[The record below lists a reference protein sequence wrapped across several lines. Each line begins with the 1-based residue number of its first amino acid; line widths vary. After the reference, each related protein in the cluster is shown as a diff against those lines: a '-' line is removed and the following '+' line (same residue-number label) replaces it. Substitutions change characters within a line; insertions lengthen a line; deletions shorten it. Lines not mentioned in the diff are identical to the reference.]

1 MTKAEKIAL
10 GKKILT
16 DEKSDFLLTITAD
29 RNKLPHLYLCEPM
42 DENSTRIISY
52 AELDLTDI
60 YVQIAELAE
69 KAVEEIGNGKYELKP
84 FGLLDDLQHGRS

>member
-29 RNKLPHLYLCEPM
+29 RTHLPHLFLCEPM
-42 DENSTRIISY
+42 DENSTRIISN

-69 KAVEEIGNGKYELKP
+69 KAVEEIGNVVTANTN
-84 FGLLDDLQHGRS
+84 

>member
-16 DEKSDFLLTITAD
+16 DKKNEHFLIIVKDRYNVSHLHLCITIDDRATSIITHAD
-29 RNKLPHLYLCEPM
+29 
-42 DENSTRIISY
+42 
-52 AELDLTDI
+52 LDLTDI

-69 KAVEEIGNGKYELKP
+69 KAVAEVSNGECELKP
-84 FGLLDDLQHGRS
+84 FGILDGLQHGRS

>member
-10 GKKILT
+10 GKKIL
-16 DEKSDFLLTITAD
+16 SDKKNEHFLVIVKDKNNVPRLHLCVTVDDRSTSIIT
-29 RNKLPHLYLCEPM
+29 H
-42 DENSTRIISY
+42 

-69 KAVEEIGNGKYELKP
+69 KAVAEIGNGKYELKP